1 MILVFSLTCTSEW
14 FERVRVTETQQY
26 YTLIRSTHC
35 HRTTVEEFS
44 AVYNCV
50 TKCVY
55 SAVYNR
61 VTKCIY
67 SAVYNRVT
75 QSVLTIE
82 HQHIQVTCTVW
93 RERSSSVTVSSEASL
108 SWPYC
113 LSKPCTFSPMKSLI
127 MVG

>member
-26 YTLIRSTHC
+26 YTLIGSTYGY
-35 HRTTVEEFS
+35 RTTVEEFS
-44 AVYNCV
+44 AVCNC
-50 TKCVY
+50 
-55 SAVYNR
+55 

-67 SAVYNRVT
+67 SAVHNRVT
-75 QSVLTIE
+75 KSVLTIE

-93 RERSSSVTVSSEASL
+93 RERSSSVSVSSEASL